1 VLLISH
7 RFPSVRM
14 ADRIHVMHAGAIVES
29 GTHDELIAHDGR
41 YAELFGLQ
49 AAPYR

>member
-1 VLLISH
+1 
-7 RFPSVRM
+7 M
-14 ADRIHVMHAGAIVES
+14 ADRIHVMDAGTIVES
-29 GTHDELIAHDGR
+29 GTHDELIARAGR